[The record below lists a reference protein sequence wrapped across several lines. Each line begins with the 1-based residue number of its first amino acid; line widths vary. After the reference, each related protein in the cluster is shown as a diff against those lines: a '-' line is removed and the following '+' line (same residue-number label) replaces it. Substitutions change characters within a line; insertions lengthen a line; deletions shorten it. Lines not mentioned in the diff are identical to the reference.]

1 MPASMADHVAAALAA
16 IERHGVLLLQDAT
29 RPSLATLVAG
39 APVSGSWWSHPAGK
53 AIYATADALDDDG
66 IVTTVKLVDG
76 KVTFVHKRL
85 WPALVAIG
93 RAREPWQ
100 LDGLPDAAR
109 ELLERVDKDGTAR
122 ASGAAAKALE
132 LRLLVASAQLH
143 TEAGSH
149 ALELRTWDRFAK
161 EMGVRSPWPS
171 VVDARAAF
179 ERAIAALPGAD
190 PSTALPWSSASRRR
204 PRT

>member
-1 MPASMADHVAAALAA
+1 MADHVAAAIAA
-16 IERHGVLLLQDAT
+16 IERYGVLLLQDAA

-39 APVSGSWWSHPAGK
+39 APVNGSWWSHPAGK
-53 AIYATADALDDDG
+53 AIYATADALDDEG
-66 IVTTVKLVDG
+66 VVTTVKLVDG

-100 LDGLPDAAR
+100 IDGLPDAAR
-109 ELLERVDKDGTAR
+109 ELLDRVDKDGTAR
-122 ASGAAAKALE
+122 ASGATAKALE
-132 LRLLVASAQLH
+132 LRLLVASAQPH

-161 EMGVRSPWPS
+161 EMSLRAPWPS
-171 VVDARAAF
+171 VIEARAAF
-179 ERAIAALPGAD
+179 ERAIAALPGGEK
-190 PSTALPWSSASRRR
+190 STALPWLAVSRR

>member
-1 MPASMADHVAAALAA
+1 MTDHVAAALAA
-16 IERHGVLLLQDAT
+16 IERYGVLLLQDAK

-39 APVSGSWWSHPAGK
+39 APVSGSWWSHAAGK
-53 AIYATADALDDDG
+53 AIYATADALDDAG
-66 IVTTVKLVDG
+66 VLTTVKLVDG

-100 LDGLPDAAR
+100 TDGLPDAAR

-122 ASGAAAKALE
+122 ASGPAAKALE

-143 TEAGSH
+143 TEAGTH

-161 EMGVRSPWPS
+161 EMDLRPPWPS
-171 VVDARAAF
+171 VIEARAAF
-179 ERAIAALPGAD
+179 ERAIAALPGGDA
-190 PSTALPWSSASRRR
+190 STALPWNRRAR
-204 PRT
+204 P